1 MKKVVF
7 ILIVFFVV
15 ISSVSASNLQGLY
28 TVDDNIYKRVEII
41 TRRAGVVGPSS
52 FSPVPASALVLALER
67 VDISKL
73 SELELKEYNE
83 ILSNLTSTEQDM
95 VSTKNFRLNLGLGLN
110 VGATIADYD
119 EFNYRHGP
127 DRRYEVVIPYN
138 KEDAAL
144 SFYPKMYFGNSVFLE
159 GEFIVKN
166 NSYEMGK
173 TTFSWID
180 QFHYAPDMP
189 YRADLSAGNDY
200 FNFMIGR
207 VPHSIGSGITGN
219 MLAGDNFRYQE
230 TLGLSFFS
238 RYFTYNMSVTRFDQE
253 EYFKD
258 SGDLSKVILSR
269 REFTGAQ
276 TFRVIHRFDMNFFD
290 VVRLAVDM
298 STIYNGDSGFDFRF
312 LIPFFLQHNY
322 YNYTNY
328 QPREDFDEANNLM
341 NFSLEINPAK
351 GLMISAQFALDQF
364 QTYFE
369 DQTSMPAAW
378 GVLANIKY
386 THQVKSGWL
395 NFWAEG
401 VYTNPYL
408 YLNRKVDKNNINKV
422 DLNLDYVVGYHTQYV
437 AELGFSGYLYGPDS
451 IVFALGYEYVPES
464 NNWSAGLNFMYKIQG
479 KKRLN
484 YSVSDIHNTV
494 WDESAVVI
502 EVSPDIY
509 MNAKT
514 PTGGI
519 ENAEHLI
526 KIAAFGD
533 YTFDNLN
540 LTLYAAACVNTYFNY
555 NNDHG
560 VTKVLPQATIGVK
573 WTGINMNWFD

>member
-1 MKKVVF
+1 MKRF
-7 ILIVFFVV
+7 IILLVLSV
-15 ISSVSASNLQGLY
+15 IIFSVSASNLQGLY
-28 TVDDNIYKRVEII
+28 TVDDDIYRRAEII

-67 VDISKL
+67 VDTSKL
-73 SELELKEYNE
+73 SELELKEYNK
-83 ILSNLTSTEQDM
+83 ILSDLTSTEQHII
-95 VSTKNFRLNLGLGLN
+95 STRNFSMELELGVNAGMN
-110 VGATIADYD
+110 IADLEELD
-119 EFNYRHGP
+119 FTHGP
-127 DRRYEVVIPYN
+127 DRRHEVLIPYN
-138 KEDAAL
+138 KQDAAL
-144 SFYPKMYFGNSVFLE
+144 SIWPKMYFGNAFFLE
-159 GEFIVKN
+159 GDFVLMN
-166 NSYEMGK
+166 NSKNVGLS
-173 TTFSWID
+173 TFDWIKK
-180 QFHYAPDMP
+180 FSYTPDMP
-189 YRADLSAGNDY
+189 YRAALSAGNDY

-207 VPHSIGSGITGN
+207 VPHSIGSGIAGN
-219 MLAGDNFRYQE
+219 MLAGDNFSYQE
-230 TLGLSFFS
+230 TLALSFFS

-253 EYFKD
+253 EY
-258 SGDLSKVILSR
+258 LAPPAANLEKVILSR
-269 REFTGAQ
+269 KEFTGSQ
-276 TFRVIHRFDMNFFD
+276 TFRVIHRFDINFFD

-322 YNYTNY
+322 YNYTNN
-328 QPREDFDEANNLM
+328 PIREDFDEANNLM
-341 NFSLEINPAK
+341 NFSLEINPLR

-369 DQTSMPAAW
+369 DKTSMPSAW
-378 GVLANIKY
+378 GILANIKY

-408 YLNRKVDKNNINKV
+408 YLNRKVDDKGNV
-422 DLNLDYVVGYHTQYV
+422 DLNLDYVVGYQKQYV
-437 AELGFSGYLYGPDS
+437 ADLGFSGYLYGPDS

-479 KKRLN
+479 EKRLN
-484 YSVSDIHNTV
+484 YHYEDVHTTI
-494 WDESAVVI
+494 WDESKVVI
-502 EVSPDIY
+502 EDDENIY

-519 ENAEHLI
+519 KNAEHLI

-555 NNDHG
+555 NNDLG
-560 VTKVLPQATIGVK
+560 ATMVLPQATIGVK
-573 WTGINMNWFD
+573 WTGINMDWFK